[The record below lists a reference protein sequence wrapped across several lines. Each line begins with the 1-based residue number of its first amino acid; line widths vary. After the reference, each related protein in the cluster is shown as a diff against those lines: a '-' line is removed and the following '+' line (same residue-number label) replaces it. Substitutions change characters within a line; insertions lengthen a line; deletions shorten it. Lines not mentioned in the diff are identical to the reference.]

1 MIIVLLIVCVL
12 GNIAS
17 IVKHVIDKKREHLN
31 KVIENE
37 RQIVVRIN
45 DEEDDQFI
53 EESKRRLHEFVSG
66 ITTKRLLSYLNEDA
80 DRREE
85 GSSD

>member
-17 IVKHVIDKKREHLN
+17 IVKHVIDKKREHL
-31 KVIENE
+31 NE